1 LVTQVNLA
9 QGIKTMKDQDIWVI
23 GLDSGP
29 HAQPLDK
36 KALRGSLALVI
47 GAEGQGLRPLIR
59 KSCDHLLQLP
69 MRGNI
74 ESLNAA
80 VAGSIA
86 LYLAWEMRAF
96 NQ

>member
-1 LVTQVNLA
+1 
-9 QGIKTMKDQDIWVI
+9 VI

-29 HAQPLDK
+29 DAQLLDK

-47 GAEGQGLRPLIR
+47 GAEGQGIRPLVR
-59 KSCDHLLQLP
+59 ESCDHLLQLP

-86 LYLAWEMRAF
+86 LYLAWEVRGF